1 MIQES
6 LVARTKQDLFSEN
19 VDELLPEILLQIAQL
34 NKKERQ
40 HKGLYTE
47 ELEWTNPMWKIKV
60 LEWLFR
66 SYQDIQI
73 PYRLSC

>member
-47 ELEWTNPMWKIKV
+47 ELK
-60 LEWLFR
+60 
-66 SYQDIQI
+66 
-73 PYRLSC
+73 